1 MISEAY
7 IWIWLPGKYEPVVCG
22 KLEAENHIYSFVYG
36 RSYLERSN
44 AIALD
49 PRELPLQDKVFSPSF
64 GETHSVIRDAAPD
77 AWGRRV
83 LTYKSGGRSLS
94 ELDYLLQAGRDR
106 IGAMDVRS
114 ESSEYMVTQPDRHA
128 FIGDLLTAAE
138 KVENGEP
145 LPESLGNA
153 LLHGSSV
160 GGARPKSLL
169 DDADHKWIAKF
180 SSTTDHYPVMKSE
193 YAAMWLAGKCG
204 IAIPDIKI
212 EKILG
217 KDVLLVKRFDRE
229 RVNDQWH
236 RRFMISGLTALQLH
250 ETEASVASYPELAFF
265 IRRSGEHYPADV
277 KQLFRRM
284 IFNILIGNTDDHAR
298 NHAFF
303 WNGNHYTLTPAYD
316 ICPLLR
322 AGQTANQAM
331 LVGKYGRA
339 STIRNALSQPELFSM
354 TTPEAQ
360 TVQEEI
366 TEIIKKRWDEAAGL
380 AGLTKKESELFKQAT
395 ILSPA
400 CFYE

>member
-1 MISEAY
+1 MTSEAY
-7 IWIWLPGKYEPVVCG
+7 IWIWLPGDHKPVVCG
-22 KLEAENHIYSFVYG
+22 KLEADNNIYSFIYG
-36 RSYLERSN
+36 RSYLERPN

-49 PRELPLQDKVFSPSF
+49 PRELPLDEEIFSPSF

-83 LTYKSGGRSLS
+83 FAYKSGGQALS

-106 IGAMDVRS
+106 IGALDVRL
-114 ESSEYMVTQPDRHA
+114 ESTGYPAIQPDHQTS
-128 FIGDLLTAAE
+128 IEDLLSAAE
-138 KVENGEP
+138 KIETGQP

-169 DDADHKWIAKF
+169 NDKNHKWIAKF
-180 SSTTDHYPVMKSE
+180 SSTTDHYPVVKSE
-193 YAAMWLAGKCG
+193 YAAMWLAGQCG
-204 IAIPDIKI
+204 IKVPATKLL
-212 EKILG
+212 KVLG

-229 RVNDQWH
+229 LISGQWH
-236 RRFMISGLTALQLH
+236 RRFLISGLTALQLH
-250 ETEASVASYPELAFF
+250 ETEAALASYPELASF
-265 IRRSGEHYPADV
+265 IRRSGALYPADAQ
-277 KQLFRRM
+277 QLYRRM

-303 WNGNHYTLTPAYD
+303 WDGRHYTLTPAYD

-331 LVGKYGRA
+331 VVGNYGRE
-339 STIRNALSQPELFSM
+339 STIRNALSQPEQFSM
-354 TTPEAQ
+354 TPSEAKNI
-360 TVQEEI
+360 QEET
-366 TEIIKKRWDEAAGL
+366 TEIIKTRWDEAADQ
-380 AGLTKKESELFKQAT
+380 AGLTKKETKLLKRAT

-400 CFYE
+400 CFY